1 MPDGTA
7 QRWFALFNDI
17 AILAQLSGALMEARL
32 PPGFLVSHY
41 GVLSHLS
48 RVKDG
53 RTPLDLA
60 RAFQVPKTTMTH
72 TLAGLEK
79 AGLVRVA
86 PNPADGRSKCVWLTE
101 EGRSFLTRAV
111 AALAPDMA
119 ALEAAHPLATLGEAP
134 EALAHLRTVMDKM
147 RDAL

>member
-1 MPDGTA
+1 MAEDA
-7 QRWFALFNDI
+7 DQRWFRLFNDI

-41 GVLSHLS
+41 GVLSHLV
-48 RVKDG
+48 RVQDG

-79 AGLVRVA
+79 AGLVRTA
-86 PNPADGRSKCVWLTE
+86 PNPADGRSKCIWLTDA
-101 EGRSFLTRAV
+101 GRAFQARAV
-111 AALAPDMA
+111 AALAPDLK
-119 ALEAAHPLATLGEAP
+119 ALEAAHPIDLLGQAP
-134 EALAHLRTVMDKM
+134 AALARLRAVMDAM
-147 RDAL
+147 RNR